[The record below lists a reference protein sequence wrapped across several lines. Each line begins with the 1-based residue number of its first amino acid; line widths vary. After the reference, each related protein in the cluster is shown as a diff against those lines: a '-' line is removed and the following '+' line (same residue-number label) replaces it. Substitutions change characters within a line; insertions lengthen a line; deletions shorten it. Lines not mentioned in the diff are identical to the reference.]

1 MMTQPRF
8 RIAFTC
14 AGMLA
19 AGLPSLQAQQPGALP
34 PGALPPPASTKP
46 VAPPTLM
53 PPADLKEPLTAD
65 FTAKIL
71 RDPSLLPN
79 NGQLQMSYATVVE
92 KILPS
97 VVTIHSSTPI
107 KAPDVD
113 QIPPQ
118 LRPFFYR
125 FFGAPGGGTD
135 PFGGGMNEDDEPT
148 PAPAPRRR
156 GGQPQQPQRPQQP
169 QQPAPDDDAHQS
181 QGVGS
186 GMIITT
192 DGYIITNNHVVA
204 DAKKIDVDVD
214 VNGSTKTYRA
224 TVIGTDPL
232 TDVALIKIDAT
243 GLTPA
248 TLGDSSKLRVGDI
261 VLAAGA
267 PMELSRSVTQGIV
280 SALGRSN
287 EGIVGKGNGRGG
299 RVQGY
304 EDFIQ
309 TDASINP
316 GNSGGPL
323 VDAMGRVVG
332 ISTAILSRTGMNAG
346 IGFAIPINMALHI
359 VEDLLDD
366 GAVQRGFLGVQITDL
381 DGALAERLGFKE
393 QGGAVVM
400 MVGAESPAEKAGI
413 QLEDIIVSINNQRV
427 DSSSRLRLIVSGTKP
442 GSKIPIDVMRGG
454 KRLTLNATLEALPEE
469 ALSELS
475 SGQRGIPRPGA
486 PGGQAKDNISEL
498 VSGVTVQTLTPALR
512 ERHDIPDNVTGVIVT
527 KVDADSRAA
536 AMGVEESDVISHV
549 NRKPVNNA
557 AEARTLA
564 KGSDKTVLLR
574 VWRKGDTMLL
584 MIGNN

>member
-1 MMTQPRF
+1 MKTQPRLC
-8 RIAFTC
+8 IAFTC

-19 AGLPSLQAQQPGALP
+19 SVLPSLQAQQPAALP
-34 PGALPPPASTKP
+34 PGALPPAAPQQP
-46 VAPPTLM
+46 VTPPTLM
-53 PPADLKEPLTAD
+53 PPSDLKEPLTAN

-71 RDPSLLPN
+71 RDTNPLTN
-79 NGQLQMSYATVVE
+79 NGQLQMSYATVVD

-97 VVTIHSSTPI
+97 VVTIHSSAPI

-125 FFGAPGGGTD
+125 FFGAPGGEDG
-135 PFGGGMNEDDEPT
+135 FGGMNEDDEP
-148 PAPAPRRR
+148 PPNPRRR
-156 GGQPQQPQRPQQP
+156 GGQQQPQRPQQP
-169 QQPAPDDDAHQS
+169 PPEDEAHQS

-214 VNGSTKTYRA
+214 ANGSTKTYRA
-224 TVIGTDPL
+224 KVIGTDPL

-243 GLTPA
+243 GLVPA

-267 PMELSRSVTQGIV
+267 PMELSRSVSMGIV

-287 EGIVGKGNGRGG
+287 EGIVGRGNGRGD

-366 GAVQRGFLGVQITDL
+366 GTVQRGFLGVQITDL
-381 DGALAERLGFKE
+381 DGALADRLGFKE
-393 QGGAVVM
+393 HGGAVVM
-400 MVGAESPAEKAGI
+400 MVGAGSPAEKAGI
-413 QLEDIIVSINNQRV
+413 QLEDIIVAINSQRV

-442 GSKIPIDVMRGG
+442 GSQIPIDVMRGG
-454 KRLTLNATLEALPEE
+454 KRITMNATLEALPEE

-475 SGQRGIPRPGA
+475 GGGLRGIPRPGA
-486 PGGQAKDNISEL
+486 GGQAKDNVSEL

-512 ERHDIPDNVTGVIVT
+512 ERHDIPNEVNGVIVT

-536 AMGVEESDVISHV
+536 AMGVEENDVISHV
-549 NRKPVNNA
+549 NRKPVANA

-564 KGSDKTVLLR
+564 KNSDKTVLLR

>member
-1 MMTQPRF
+1 MKTQPRLCF
-8 RIAFTC
+8 AFTC
-14 AGMLA
+14 VGMLA
-19 AGLPSLQAQQPGALP
+19 AGLPRLQAQQPAPLT
-34 PGALPPPASTKP
+34 PAEDAVK
-46 VAPPTLM
+46 APTLM
-53 PPADLKEPLTAD
+53 PPADKKAPPPSEFAG
-65 FTAKIL
+65 KIL
-71 RDPSLLPN
+71 KDASPLPAG
-79 NGQLQMSYATVVE
+79 GQLQMSYASVVDR
-92 KILPS
+92 ILPS
-97 VVTIHSSTPI
+97 VVTIYSSTPI
-107 KAPDVD
+107 KTPGVD

-125 FFGAPGGGTD
+125 FFGAPDGS
-135 PFGGGMNEDDEPT
+135 GGGMNEDDEP
-148 PAPAPRRR
+148 PPNPRRR
-156 GGQPQQPQRPQQP
+156 GQPQRPQQ
-169 QQPAPDDDAHQS
+169 APEDESHQER
-181 QGVGS
+181 GVGS
-186 GMIITT
+186 GMIITP

-204 DAKKIDVDVD
+204 EAKKIEVAVDD
-214 VNGSTKTYRA
+214 NGSTRTYKA
-224 TVIGTDPL
+224 EVIGTDPL

-243 GLTPA
+243 GLKPA

-323 VDAMGRVVG
+323 VDGMGRVIG

-381 DGALAERLGFKE
+381 DSALAERLGFKE

-400 MVGAESPAEKAGI
+400 MVGAGSPAEKAGI
-413 QLEDIIVSINNQRV
+413 QLEDVIVSINNQRV

-442 GSKIPIDVMRGG
+442 GSQIPIDIMRGG
-454 KRLTLNATLEALPEE
+454 KRMTVNATLEALPEE

-475 SGQRGIPRPGA
+475 NGSRGIPRPGSGAA
-486 PGGQAKDNISEL
+486 PAQDNVGEL
-498 VSGVTVQTLTPALR
+498 VTGVTVQTLTAPLR
-512 ERHDIPDNVTGVIVT
+512 QRHDIPDNVSGVIVT
-527 KVDADSRAA
+527 KVDPDSRAA
-536 AMGVEESDVISHV
+536 AMGVEENDVISHV
-549 NRKPVNNA
+549 NRKPVANA
-557 AEARTLA
+557 TEARTLA
-564 KGSDKTVLLR
+564 KNSDKTVLLR